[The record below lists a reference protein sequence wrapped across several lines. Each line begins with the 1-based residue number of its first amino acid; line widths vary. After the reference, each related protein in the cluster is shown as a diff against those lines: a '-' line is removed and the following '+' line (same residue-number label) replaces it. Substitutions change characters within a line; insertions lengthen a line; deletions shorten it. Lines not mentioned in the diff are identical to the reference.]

1 MLRVCRIIAPL
12 AIALTTNCGSGTAVD
27 SGGPPTAPEVEAP
40 WGTVTVTGSVVNLRA
55 GPGTEY
61 EVLGNVV
68 TGDSLRVTGGLE
80 DWYRVYLPGRSLFA
94 WIYAPLT
101 TGTELP

>member
-1 MLRVCRIIAPL
+1 LLRICRILAPL
-12 AIALTTNCGSGTAVD
+12 SMAIPAGCGSGAAVD
-27 SGGPPTAPEVEAP
+27 TGVPTPEAQVQTP
-40 WGTVTVTGSVVNLRA
+40 WETVTVTGGVVNLRA

-61 EVLGNVV
+61 EILGRAV

-80 DWYRVYLPGRSLFA
+80 DWYRVYIPERSLFA